1 MPFHQT
7 ALTILILC
15 FSTAFSFLWVN
26 SPLAAYN
33 LQLIALLLI
42 FAVIFFRK
50 RRTTAFWKTL
60 IGLTAFNIAVLLLIS
75 QTGNLNSPLFF
86 LIYFFLLGLGFLTT
100 PPATLIIALSLVFF
114 FLPFSSVQSD
124 WLKLGSL
131 FLITPLC
138 LILGRQRQEMEEQE
152 KINLALKEKKKA
164 ADQALSLQETTSL
177 LWLSLTLKNNLI
189 EITELLN
196 EALSDVAHLPLH
208 QKEILQKAYRKSK
221 RLLKESDAVK
231 SLIDQQTD

>member
-50 RRTTAFWKTL
+50 KKITSFWKIL
-60 IGLTAFNIAVLLLIS
+60 IGLTAFNIAALLLIS

-100 PPATLIIALSLVFF
+100 PPATLITALGLVFF
-114 FLPFSSVQSD
+114 FLPFSSAQSD

-138 LILGRQRQEMEEQE
+138 LILGRQRQEMEKQE
-152 KINLALKEKKKA
+152 KINLALKEKKKV

-196 EALSDVAHLPLH
+196 EALSDVAHLPPH

>member
-42 FAVIFFRK
+42 LTVIFFKEK
-50 RRTTAFWKTL
+50 RITTFWKTL
-60 IGLTAFNIAVLLLIS
+60 ISLTAFNIAALLLIS

-100 PPATLIIALSLVFF
+100 PPATLITALGLVFF
-114 FLPFSSVQSD
+114 FLPFSSAQSD

-138 LILGRQRQEMEEQE
+138 LILGRQRQEMEKQE
-152 KINLALKEKKKA
+152 KINLALKEKKKV

-196 EALSDVAHLPLH
+196 EALSDVAHLPPH